1 MDADYAARYR
11 DLYRRHWWW
20 RSREAVVLHE
30 IRGLVPQDRPAR
42 ILDVGCGDGLFFD
55 QLKVFGTIEG
65 VEPDTSMLDPQGP
78 WRAAIHAGPFDE
90 TFHPAHRYDVILMM
104 DVIEHMDR
112 PDQAVRHALELLEP
126 QGHLLVTVP
135 AFSWLW
141 TRHDELNHHLRR
153 YNRRGLRDLLR
164 DAGLVI
170 ERERF
175 LFQWVVPAK
184 LLVRMWE
191 RVHRAPPRPPSVP
204 VAPVNGLLWAM
215 TRAELAIAMRLPIPF
230 GSSLLMIGRS

>member
-20 RSREAVVLHE
+20 RAREAVVFREL
-30 IRGLVPQDRPAR
+30 RDMLSRDRPAR

-55 QLKVFGTIEG
+55 RLKGFGTIEG
-65 VEPDTSMLDPQGP
+65 VEPDISVLDPQGP

-90 TFHPAHRYDVILMM
+90 TFQPAHRYDCILMM
-104 DVIEHMDR
+104 DVLEHMDR
-112 PDQAVRHALELLEP
+112 PDLAVRRARALLEP

-141 TRHDELNHHLRR
+141 TRHDDLNHHVRR
-153 YNRRGLRDLLR
+153 YDRRGLRTLLR
-164 DAGLVI
+164 DGGLVI

-175 LFQWVVPAK
+175 LFQWVVLAK
-184 LLVRMWE
+184 LLIRIGE
-191 RVHRAPPRPPSVP
+191 GVHRSPPKPPSVP
-204 VAPVNGLLWAM
+204 VAPLNALLRGL
-215 TRAELAIAMRLPIPF
+215 TRAELAVATRLPIPF
-230 GSSLLMIGRS
+230 GSSLLMIGRL

>member
-1 MDADYAARYR
+1 
-11 DLYRRHWWW
+11 
-20 RSREAVVLHE
+20 
-30 IRGLVPQDRPAR
+30 
-42 ILDVGCGDGLFFD
+42 
-55 QLKVFGTIEG
+55 
-65 VEPDTSMLDPQGP
+65 MLDPQGP